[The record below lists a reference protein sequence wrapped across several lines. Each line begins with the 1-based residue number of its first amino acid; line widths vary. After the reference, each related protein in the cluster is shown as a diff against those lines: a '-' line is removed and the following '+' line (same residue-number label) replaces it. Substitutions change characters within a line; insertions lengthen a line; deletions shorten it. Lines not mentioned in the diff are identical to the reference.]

1 MAMSQCS
8 RIEVLWP
15 GHVWPGHVWLARIV
29 AFGLL
34 AAASFSTVQA
44 QAQQQDQG
52 GEDYRPILDR
62 LDRLERDLNLLQRQV
77 YRGKIEDGD
86 TSSSPPGAPPASTP
100 GVSGSTAADMEV
112 RMSTLES
119 QMRGVTG
126 NVEEVKHSIDE
137 IRARLDKL
145 VADVDTR
152 LTAVEQKAK
161 TAAPN
166 PAPNPTMA
174 ATEPTAAAAS
184 NPPGASTAG
193 GGAEAAKS
201 GDKTETALAAPG
213 AATAAQPPATTSA
226 EEPLPQGTP
235 MEQYQFAR
243 AQLAKADYP
252 GAERSL
258 KAFLKAYPNN
268 ELTENAE
275 YWLAET
281 YYVRSDYTNAAV
293 TYADGYKR
301 FSNGSKAPDNLLK
314 LGLSLA
320 NLGQNDQ
327 ACKAFA
333 EIDKK
338 FPTARADIRDR
349 AAAER
354 KQRSCK

>member
-1 MAMSQCS
+1 MAMSRSS
-8 RIEVLWP
+8 RIDALWQS
-15 GHVWPGHVWLARIV
+15 GIV
-29 AFGLL
+29 ALGLL
-34 AAASFSTVQA
+34 AALSFATVQA
-44 QAQQQDQG
+44 QAQQDQG
-52 GEDYRPILDR
+52 GDDYRPILDR

-77 YRGKIEDGD
+77 YRGKLEDGD
-86 TSSSPPGAPPASTP
+86 TPAPSPGAPPGGP
-100 GVSGSTAADMEV
+100 SGISGNAAADMEV

-119 QMRGVTG
+119 QMRSVTG
-126 NVEEVKHSIDE
+126 GVEEERHSIDE
-137 IRARLDKL
+137 LRTRLDKL
-145 VADVDTR
+145 VADVDMR
-152 LTAVEQKAK
+152 LTAIEQKAK
-161 TAAPN
+161 GAESN
-166 PAPNPTMA
+166 PAVAA
-174 ATEPTAAAAS
+174 ATEPTSAAATK
-184 NPPGASTAG
+184 PPGSNAAG
-193 GGAEAAKS
+193 VAGAAKP
-201 GDKTETALAAPG
+201 GEKTETAQVAPG
-213 AATAAQPPATTSA
+213 AATAGAEQPATAST
-226 EEPLPQGTP
+226 EESLPQGSP

-252 GAERSL
+252 GAEKSL
-258 KAFLKAYPNN
+258 RAFLKAYPNN

-314 LGLSLA
+314 LGLSLG
-320 NLGQNDQ
+320 NLGQNDP

-354 KQRSCK
+354 KQRNCR

>member
-1 MAMSQCS
+1 MAMSRCN
-8 RIEVLWP
+8 RIDVFWP
-15 GHVWPGHVWLARIV
+15 GRVIAL
-29 AFGLL
+29 GLL
-34 AAASFSTVQA
+34 AAVTFGTVQA
-44 QAQQQDQG
+44 RAQQADQG

-86 TSSSPPGAPPASTP
+86 TTPPSGTPTGGPAGA
-100 GVSGSTAADMEV
+100 SGSNAADMEV

-119 QMRGVTG
+119 QMRSVTG
-126 NVEEVKHSIDE
+126 GVEEVKHSVDE
-137 IRARLDKL
+137 LRTRLDKL
-145 VADVDTR
+145 VADVDMR
-152 LTAVEQKAK
+152 LTAIEQKGK
-161 TAAPN
+161 TAEAN
-166 PAPNPTMA
+166 PAVA
-174 ATEPTAAAAS
+174 APTEPTAATA
-184 NPPGASTAG
+184 NPPGSNAT
-193 GGAEAAKS
+193 GGAAAS
-201 GDKTETALAAPG
+201 GKPGEKTDMAQVSPG
-213 AATAAQPPATTSA
+213 AAAGAEQPATAPA
-226 EEPLPQGTP
+226 EESLPQGTP

-252 GAERSL
+252 GAEKSL
-258 KAFLKAYPNN
+258 KAFLKTYPNS

-281 YYVRSDYTNAAV
+281 YYVRSNYADAAIK
-293 TYADGYKR
+293 YADGYKQ
-301 FSNGSKAPDNLLK
+301 FPTGSKAPDNLLK
-314 LGLSLA
+314 LGLSLG

-338 FPTARADIRDR
+338 FPNARADIRDR

>member
-1 MAMSQCS
+1 MAMSRCS
-8 RIEVLWP
+8 RIDVLWQS
-15 GHVWPGHVWLARIV
+15 GIIAL
-29 AFGLL
+29 GLL
-34 AAASFSTVQA
+34 AALSFGTVQA
-44 QAQQQDQG
+44 QAQQAPQDQG
-52 GEDYRPILDR
+52 GGDDYRPILDR

-77 YRGKIEDGD
+77 YRGKLEDGD
-86 TSSSPPGAPPASTP
+86 TPAPSPGAPPGGTP
-100 GVSGSTAADMEV
+100 GISGNAAADMEV

-126 NVEEVKHSIDE
+126 GVEEEKHLIDE
-137 IRARLDKL
+137 LRTRLDKL
-145 VADVDTR
+145 VADVDMR
-152 LTAVEQKAK
+152 LTAIEQKAK
-161 TAAPN
+161 GAEPN
-166 PAPNPTMA
+166 PAVAA
-174 ATEPTAAAAS
+174 ATEPTAATAS
-184 NPPGASTAG
+184 NPPGSTNAAG
-193 GGAEAAKS
+193 AAGAAGAAKP
-201 GDKTETALAAPG
+201 GEKTETAQVTPG
-213 AATAAQPPATTSA
+213 AAAAGAEQPATASTG
-226 EEPLPQGTP
+226 EPLPQGTP

-252 GAERSL
+252 GAEKSL

-314 LGLSLA
+314 LGLSLG
-320 NLGQNDQ
+320 NLGQNDP

-354 KQRSCK
+354 KQRNCK